1 MKKYTSPTTLKRAVG
16 ENVFLISKVLSESS
30 LLDELSIRTYNPST
44 LVKPERGII
53 AGGCRSEVVNQELGV
68 NHLLADLG
76 HVHRDHHGHVHLA
89 VRFHYLLQSDQVPEA
104 LLPEDRGNRNGY
116 HEQVHKTE
124 QEKTELPDSSV
135 YGQPPKFHFFRCA

>member
-53 AGGCRSEVVNQELGV
+53 AGGCRSEAEQGV
-68 NHLLADLG
+68 NHLLADLE
-76 HVHRDHHGHVHLA
+76 HVHRAHHGHDHL
-89 VRFHYLLQSDQVPEA
+89 VRFRHLLQSDQEPEA
-104 LLPEDRGNRNGY
+104 LLPEDRGNRSGY
-116 HEQVHKTE
+116 HEQVRGTE
-124 QEKTELPDSSV
+124 PEKTGALDSSV
-135 YGQPPKFHFFRCA
+135 YGQPPKFRFSRCA

>member
-53 AGGCRSEVVNQELGV
+53 AGGCRSEAEQGV
-68 NHLLADLG
+68 NHHLLVDLEHG
-76 HVHRDHHGHVHLA
+76 HRDHHGHVHL
-89 VRFHYLLQSDQVPEA
+89 VRFRRLLQNDQVPEA
-104 LLPEDRGNRNGY
+104 LLPEDRGSRNGY
-116 HEQVHKTE
+116 HEQARRTE
-124 QEKTELPDSSV
+124 PERKGLPDSSV
-135 YGQPPKFHFFRCA
+135 CGQPPKFHFFRCA

>member
-53 AGGCRSEVVNQELGV
+53 AGGCRSEAEQGA
-68 NHLLADLG
+68 NHLL
-76 HVHRDHHGHVHLA
+76 VHDRLDHHGHDHLA
-89 VRFHYLLQSDQVPEA
+89 RSHYLLQNDQEEVPEE
-104 LLPEDRGNRNGY
+104 LPLEDKGSRNGY

-124 QEKTELPDSSV
+124 QEKTGLPDSSV
-135 YGQPPKFHFFRCA
+135 YGQPPKFHFFRCV

>member
-53 AGGCRSEVVNQELGV
+53 AGGCRSEEVSQGV
-68 NHLLADLG
+68 NHLL
-76 HVHRDHHGHVHLA
+76 VHDRPAHHGHDHL
-89 VRFHYLLQSDQVPEA
+89 VRFRHRRHPLQSDQVPEE
-104 LLPEDRGNRNGY
+104 LLPEDRGSRNGC
-116 HEQVHKTE
+116 HEQARKTE
-124 QEKTELPDSSV
+124 PEKTGLPDSSV
-135 YGQPPKFHFFRCA
+135 YGQPPKFRFSRCA